1 MGSERDDLK
10 VRERGVGGWMGWLL
24 EQLRSTRCEPARLAL
39 IERITLAPRQSLS
52 LIEAE
57 GRRLLVATSPE
68 GAPAFYALD
77 GSPLSATS
85 SIRARSSR
93 CERTAGRASW

>member
-1 MGSERDDLK
+1 MERDDL
-10 VRERGVGGWMGWLL
+10 GGLQGGAGGWTGWLL
-24 EQLRSTRCEPARLAL
+24 ERLRGARREPTRLAL

-77 GSPLSATS
+77 GSPLSAAS
-85 SIRARSSR
+85 SSCGKPYRR
-93 CERTAGRASW
+93 ERKAGRVSW